1 MRVALTLALAFV
13 ADGRWSLDVGRW
25 QSATA
30 THVLLVTGV
39 GGEPGYSAAFAEQ
52 AQKLIT
58 GLERYGVPRDRIVWL
73 AEDAAK
79 APGRIAGR
87 STRERVLAELTR
99 IGSAAQAEDRVL
111 VVLIGHGSDG
121 DEPRF
126 NVPGPD
132 LSARDLVAVLKPLEA
147 PLVAVV
153 NAASASGGFV
163 EPLAGPRRIVIT
175 ATRTG
180 FERNET
186 RFVRSFAAAF
196 EGDAAD
202 GDKDGAVSLLEA
214 FTFAT
219 RDVSRWYQSENR
231 LLTEHARVSDEDL
244 ARQFVLTPAARVVT
258 AAPGDSVTAALL
270 ARKREL
276 EGSIERLRGRKAA
289 MDSTM
294 YARELE
300 ALLLELARTNQALRA
315 RGGRTP

>member
-1 MRVALTLALAFV
+1 MRALLTAGCWLLAGVASRESRVPSQGTS
-13 ADGRWSLDVGRW
+13 GI
-25 QSATA
+25 
-30 THVLLVTGV
+30 HVLVVTGV
-39 GGEPGYSAAFAEQ
+39 GGEPAYSAAFVEQ
-52 AQKLIT
+52 AEKLIT

-73 AEDAAK
+73 AEDPAK

-99 IGSAAQAEDRVL
+99 IGGAARAEERVL

-132 LSARDLVAVLKPLEA
+132 LSARDLVVVLKSLDA

-175 ATRTG
+175 ATKTG

-186 RFVRSFAAAF
+186 RFVRSFASAF

-214 FTFAT
+214 FTFTT
-219 RDVSRWYQSENR
+219 REVSRWYESENR
-231 LLTEHARVSDEDL
+231 LLTEHARVSDEHL
-244 ARQFVLTPAARVVT
+244 ARQFVFTPATRMVT
-258 AAPGDSVTAALL
+258 AAPGDSATAALL

-289 MDSTM
+289 MDSTA
-294 YARELE
+294 YVRELE
-300 ALLLELARTNQALRA
+300 ELLLELARTNQALRA
-315 RGGRTP
+315 RAGRTP

>member
-1 MRVALTLALAFV
+1 MRVLLVAGCWLLAGV
-13 ADGRWSLDVGRW
+13 ASRESRVTGQGSSG
-25 QSATA
+25 
-30 THVLLVTGV
+30 THVLVVTGV
-39 GGEPGYSAAFAEQ
+39 GGEPGYSAAFVAQAER
-52 AQKLIT
+52 LIT

-73 AEDAAK
+73 AEDAAR

-87 STRERVLAELTR
+87 STRERVLAELAR
-99 IGSAAQAEDRVL
+99 IGGGARQEDRLL

-121 DEPRF
+121 TEPRF
-126 NVPGPD
+126 NLPGPD
-132 LSARDLVAVLKPLEA
+132 LSPRDLVAVLKPLEA

-163 EPLAGPRRIVIT
+163 EPLTGPRRIVIT
-175 ATRTG
+175 ATKTG

-186 RFVRSFAAAF
+186 RFPRSFASAF

-219 RDVSRWYQSENR
+219 RDVARWYESENR
-231 LLTEHARVSDEDL
+231 LLTEHSRVSDEAL
-244 ARQFVLTPAARVVT
+244 ARQFVFTPAARVVT
-258 AAPGDSVTAALL
+258 AAPGDTATAALL

-289 MDSTM
+289 MDSTT
-294 YARELE
+294 YTRELE

-315 RGGRTP
+315 RAGRTP